1 MILNIIFRK
10 EEIDSNVVKFL
21 LMRIFCK
28 GLQRIQCDLLNGLL
42 RTMVKNAQKFL
53 NKLDMELP

>member
-1 MILNIIFRK
+1 MILNIIFHK
-10 EEIDSNVVKFL
+10 EEIDSNVKFL
-21 LMRIFCK
+21 LMRIFYK